1 MKTTL
6 TGWFFCYNS
15 KMEKNDFIDDL
26 LVFLAG
32 LLIASIIGI
41 FFINKYNITFDSI
54 GEWATQSVKDTP
66 DTR

>member
-1 MKTTL
+1 
-6 TGWFFCYNS
+6 
-15 KMEKNDFIDDL
+15 MEKNDFIDDL